1 MNKDNEDK
9 DFLRS
14 FNFEVTIIGII
25 AIGASIFGFFEG
37 SFFNTYLEH
46 VLHLEYIYISIMVSI
61 SALFGLIFLLV
72 FGIISD
78 NTRSERFGRRRPYI
92 FIGGIVAGICMIIYG
107 FSTNYITCFLLDAI
121 IIGVFSNMFYAG
133 QKPLIPD
140 LIDIEHRG
148 RANAIISIISSVGTI
163 LPIFLALYVNEVYG
177 KRVGNSTIISQEG
190 HIFILTIG
198 GLSIIIVAIIA
209 LIFLRDVPLSS
220 LPPKK
225 RFFEDLKSSFQYEEF
240 LKNKDFFKMII
251 GLTIFNMGFRVIAPF
266 VFNYI
271 FSLGLSTLTLIFA
284 ISIIIPIIFYI
295 NYFLGKMADKHGRKK
310 LIMPTILISCI
321 GFFMIPFL
329 NTNTPI
335 SLFLLSIAIIL
346 VLITTISLQVPLS
359 AWQQDLLPENKRGQF
374 LGILNIVYT
383 ISQIPG
389 AILGGLVA
397 DAYGLEW
404 IFAVAPIFLLLS
416 IPFFFLVRET
426 LPENVIKD

>member
-1 MNKDNEDK
+1 
-9 DFLRS
+9 
-14 FNFEVTIIGII
+14 
-25 AIGASIFGFFEG
+25 
-37 SFFNTYLEH
+37 TYLEH

-92 FIGGIVAGICMIIYG
+92 FIGGTVAGICMIIYG
-107 FSTNYITCFLLDAI
+107 FSTNYITCFILDAI

-133 QKPLIPD
+133 QRPLIPD

-148 RANAIISIISSVGTI
+148 RANGIVSIISSVGMV
-163 LPIFLALYVNEVYG
+163 LPIFLALYINEVYG
-177 KRVGNSTIISQEG
+177 ENVGGSTIISQEG

-209 LIFLRDVPLSS
+209 LIFLRDVPVSN

-225 RFFEDLKSSFQYEEF
+225 RFFEDLRSSFQYEEI
-240 LKNKDFFKMII
+240 LENKDFFKIII

-271 FSLGLSTLTLIFA
+271 FSLGLSTLSLIFA
-284 ISIIIPIIFYI
+284 ISIIIPVIFSI
-295 NYFLGKMADKHGRKK
+295 NFLLGKMADKYGRKK
-310 LIMPTILISCI
+310 LIMPSILISCI

-329 NTNTPI
+329 KPDSALST
-335 SLFLLSIAIIL
+335 FLLLIAIIL
-346 VLITTISLQVPLS
+346 VLITVMSLQVPLS

-374 LGILNIVYT
+374 LGIINIVYT

-404 IFAVAPIFLLLS
+404 IFAVAPIFFILS
-416 IPFFFLVRET
+416 IPFFFLVKET
-426 LPENVIKD
+426 LPEDIIKD